1 MTVDFVIEIAVGE
14 EKSLVVVEE
23 VGYSAVVAV
32 AAVGQEKIFVVEV
45 EKSFAAAEEKKTAA
59 VVDVEQSFAVVEREV
74 VVVLKGQT
82 VEGFAT
88 GEKIV
93 GFVAVLAAPEISVGY
108 SHLNQD

>member
-1 MTVDFVIEIAVGE
+1 M
-14 EKSLVVVEE
+14 
-23 VGYSAVVAV
+23 
-32 AAVGQEKIFVVEV
+32 

-82 VEGFAT
+82 VEGSVT

-93 GFVAVLAAPEISVGY
+93 GFVAVLAAPGISVGY
-108 SHLNQD
+108 SHLKQD